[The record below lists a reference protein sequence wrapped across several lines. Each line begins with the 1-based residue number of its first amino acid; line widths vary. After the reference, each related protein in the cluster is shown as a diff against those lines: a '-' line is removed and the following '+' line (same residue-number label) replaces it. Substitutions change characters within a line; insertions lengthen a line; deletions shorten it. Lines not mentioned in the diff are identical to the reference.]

1 MIEYISINIKN
12 GGLTHT
18 IQLDTDIDSNL
29 PFDLA
34 DAFIEVI
41 RMTNANPDMVVEQ
54 LINEYGL
61 PETEKN
67 DSVCKA
73 DEKVI
78 ANLVKID
85 EDDSIWHDVSEE
97 PNMNRSLWLFYRGTL
112 ILLRPITSYWEEI
125 KSKYNFSKWAYFD
138 SFEMQSKFEFTD
150 TEPIFEE

>member
-18 IQLDTDIDSNL
+18 IQLDTDIGSNL
-29 PFDLA
+29 PYDLA
-34 DAFIEVI
+34 DAFAEVI
-41 RMTNANPDMVVEQ
+41 RLTNANPDMVVEQ

-61 PETEKN
+61 PENVKN
-67 DSVCKA
+67 DSVCNA

-78 ANLVKID
+78 ANLVKIE

-97 PNMNRSLWLFYRGTL
+97 PNMNRSLWLFYKGTL
-112 ILLRPITSYWEEI
+112 ILLRPITLDWEEI

-150 TEPIFEE
+150 PEPIFKE